1 MLPKYFH
8 IGWKFQRIF
17 KSSMSFCH
25 PNNFLHTSY
34 LSASKQMFHAFL
46 FNIRNYSSEVRNI
59 QRRKSEL
66 NIILPRVNNSILT
79 KDSMIMWHNY
89 VPCLFVFYIHQ
100 ARNKKWVNVHKVHNY
115 SSDNRIIFF
124 LKKNQLEHFFS
135 FWIICKSTE
144 FKLCNMKLAA
154 WPEIKSW
161 NLFRINGIAV
171 IDVTKVKRFPV
182 ISPR

>member
-59 QRRKSEL
+59 QQRKSEL

-79 KDSMIMWHNY
+79 KDGMVY
-89 VPCLFVFYIHQ
+89 LFFTYTKHETKSEWMFT
-100 ARNKKWVNVHKVHNY
+100 RH
-115 SSDNRIIFF
+115 IIIPVTTELSFF
-124 LKKNQLEHFFS
+124 KKNQLEHFFFELFVNRQNS
-135 FWIICKSTE
+135 NFAT
-144 FKLCNMKLAA
+144 
-154 WPEIKSW
+154 W
-161 NLFRINGIAV
+161 NWQL
-171 IDVTKVKRFPV
+171 D
-182 ISPR
+182 PRSNHETCFG

>member
-79 KDSMIMWHNY
+79 KDSMVY
-89 VPCLFVFYIHQ
+89 LFFTYTKHETKSEWMFTRYI
-100 ARNKKWVNVHKVHNY
+100 
-115 SSDNRIIFF
+115 IIPVTTELSFF
-124 LKKNQLEHFFS
+124 LKKINWNIFFFFELFVNRQNS
-135 FWIICKSTE
+135 NFAT
-144 FKLCNMKLAA
+144 
-154 WPEIKSW
+154 W
-161 NLFRINGIAV
+161 NWQP
-171 IDVTKVKRFPV
+171 D
-182 ISPR
+182 PRSNHETCFG

>member
-17 KSSMSFCH
+17 KSNMSFCH

-79 KDSMIMWHNY
+79 KDGMVY
-89 VPCLFVFYIHQ
+89 LFFTYTKHETKSEWMFT
-100 ARNKKWVNVHKVHNY
+100 RH
-115 SSDNRIIFF
+115 IIIPVTTELSF
-124 LKKNQLEHFFS
+124 LKKNQLEHFFFFFELFVNQQNS
-135 FWIICKSTE
+135 NFAT
-144 FKLCNMKLAA
+144 
-154 WPEIKSW
+154 W
-161 NLFRINGIAV
+161 NWQL
-171 IDVTKVKRFPV
+171 D
-182 ISPR
+182 PRSNHESCFG

>member
-17 KSSMSFCH
+17 KSNMSFCH

-79 KDSMIMWHNY
+79 KDGMVY
-89 VPCLFVFYIHQ
+89 LFFTYTKHETKSEWMFT
-100 ARNKKWVNVHKVHNY
+100 RH
-115 SSDNRIIFF
+115 IIIPVTAELSF
-124 LKKNQLEHFFS
+124 LKKNQLEHFFFFFELFVNQQNS
-135 FWIICKSTE
+135 NFAT
-144 FKLCNMKLAA
+144 
-154 WPEIKSW
+154 W
-161 NLFRINGIAV
+161 NWQL
-171 IDVTKVKRFPV
+171 D
-182 ISPR
+182 PRSNHESCFG